1 MPLAKPIIFF
11 ATHPGSPRDMHAR
24 FQDAMAI
31 CSKFGG
37 GKIDFFITM
46 TANPNWKE
54 IQENLDGQKSENRS
68 DIIARVFQ
76 LKRKALGKEL
86 YK

>member
-1 MPLAKPIIFF
+1 
-11 ATHPGSPRDMHAR
+11 
-24 FQDAMAI
+24 MAI

-68 DIIARVFQ
+68 DIISRVFQ
-76 LKRKALGKEL
+76 LKLKALEEDLHSFTRKAFLEKGWPI
-86 YK
+86 